1 MNKERKNLE
10 VKKRNFLILILFFL
24 IAFSFIIILSSE
36 FVDAAAPDRILYRCY
51 TYNLGYNEY
60 FMTSDPNCEKRD
72 ASTPHGSDGPFV
84 KIYSTQESGTFPLY
98 SCSAPDHFEDITGSC
113 GAIIGYVRTTPAPNF
128 NSVYRCWDGRDHKES
143 LSSSCEGSNNEGVL
157 YYAVPP
163 DFVPPAISVST
174 TASAS
179 SGTAPLSVTFTS
191 AVSGGSGSYSSY
203 SWSFSDGTTASGASV
218 SKTFS
223 SAGTYTATLTVTD
236 SFGTTATS
244 SKTVTMNSPSQL
256 SASIIAIPSSGTAP
270 LTTQFTSTVSG
281 GTGSY
286 TYSWNYGDGTTG
298 SEANPSHVYTTQ
310 GSYTATMTVTSGPK
324 TAVKTQTITVLAALP
339 QNPDT
344 NETVCNTQVGKG
356 SGKNVFLANAPS
368 GKKCCGINGKQ
379 DAGTL
384 TSDKANACI
393 FNNRTCGTRKGLCWK
408 QAISENFGDVELV
421 RTPGVNIPPSFQSA
435 VTLPQGLV
443 VGFKGVNR
451 GTRTSI
457 SENPY
462 TTVYEQDP
470 ESNCPS
476 EFRRTH
482 WCMISWNDDSI
493 CDAVYTCTLK
503 NQITKAVIPKGVLCG
518 FSFVN
523 TNANTPSITG
533 REIACQTSTP
543 TNGCPSGYSRATWNM
558 VSWNGQASANSVLT
572 CVSQSETTEVPNGA
586 WCGISWKNVG
596 PIAVMPGESELQGSV
611 PCQGNNPEASCPQ
624 GYTKEQFS
632 MLAWGPGTQDPTAD
646 FITTCVKT

>member
-421 RTPGVNIPPSFQSA
+421 RNPGVNTPPQIF
-435 VTLPQGLV
+435 TLPLTV
-443 VGFKGVNR
+443 SVNSNVATGQVPLAVQFTSSVSG
-451 GTRTSI
+451 GTAPYSYSWNYGDGTTGSGSSI
-457 SENPY
+457 SHIY
-462 TTVYEQDP
+462 TT
-470 ESNCPS
+470 
-476 EFRRTH
+476 
-482 WCMISWNDDSI
+482 
-493 CDAVYTCTLK
+493 
-503 NQITKAVIPKGVLCG
+503 
-518 FSFVN
+518 
-523 TNANTPSITG
+523 
-533 REIACQTSTP
+533 
-543 TNGCPSGYSRATWNM
+543 
-558 VSWNGQASANSVLT
+558 
-572 CVSQSETTEVPNGA
+572 
-586 WCGISWKNVG
+586 
-596 PIAVMPGESELQGSV
+596 
-611 PCQGNNPEASCPQ
+611 
-624 GYTKEQFS
+624 
-632 MLAWGPGTQDPTAD
+632 PGTFTATLTVTDSKGATKSSSQVIIVKKTLSADEIELIPVYRCRHPGGPTID
-646 FITTCVKT
+646 HISSLSSSCEGYVLDGPLGYVFPSSQLGTHQWFRCSYGGGSLHFETLSSTC